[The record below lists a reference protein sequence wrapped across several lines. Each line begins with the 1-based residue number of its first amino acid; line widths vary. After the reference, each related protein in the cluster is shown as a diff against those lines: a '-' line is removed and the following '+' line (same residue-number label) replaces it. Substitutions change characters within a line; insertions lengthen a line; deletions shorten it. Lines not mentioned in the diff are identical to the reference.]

1 MFLIIPIIINVAAGA
16 LQRGAGVAIGRWAGG
31 NIAKQYIAST
41 VAKKAIEE
49 ARKLSLGES
58 KSWQAAFKENP
69 GEAFRD
75 AASEFVK
82 SEVRDAFGKRPEI
95 NEQLIRSYN
104 DNLVENTGKVLHQ
117 ELRTVV
123 GEPNDLI
130 VQIDQE
136 KIIDR
141 TTNDLI
147 AEDIDWTEQKGVIGG
162 SNSQTLDRSVIGSR
176 GSQILNRSV
185 IGGGDSQILNRSV
198 IGGGT
203 SQLLNQSIIEQQNQ
217 IEDVSRITT
226 RDIIESTA
234 RNAFYDSFDES
245 NLTYTVIGPDDALA
259 GKVRSPLEAIM
270 KKVFDV
276 NEE

>member
-1 MFLIIPIIINVAAGA
+1 MLFIIPIIINVAAGA

-58 KSWQAAFKENP
+58 KNWQAAFKENP
-69 GEAFRD
+69 GEALRD
-75 AASEFVK
+75 AVSDYVK
-82 SEVRDAFGKRPEI
+82 AEVREAFGKRPEI
-95 NEQLIRSYN
+95 NEQLIQTYS
-104 DNLVENTGKVLHQ
+104 DKLVENTGEVLHQ
-117 ELRTVV
+117 ELKNVV
-123 GEPNDLI
+123 GEPNDLT
-130 VQIDQE
+130 VQIDPE
-136 KIIDR
+136 KIINR

-147 AEDIDWTEQKGVIGG
+147 AEDIDWTEQKNVIG
-162 SNSQTLDRSVIGSR
+162 SNNSQILDRSVIG
-176 GSQILNRSV
+176 
-185 IGGGDSQILNRSV
+185 GGESQILNRSV

-203 SQLLNQSIIEQQNQ
+203 SQILNQSVIEQQSQ

-259 GKVRSPLEAIM
+259 GKVRSPLETIM
-270 KKVFDV
+270 EKVFDV